1 MSIEQLIAENTA
13 ALIENNALLRQVL
26 TAATTPVVTAT
37 PTPAPAPVKAGK
49 KAAKLEIVETPAP
62 EPVVETPAP
71 EPVVE
76 ETPAPEPEETPAPEP
91 GETPAPESTGPVN
104 RDETILEISQEVKG
118 WLGRSGAKMAENMA
132 KYTELRAK
140 WGIQKVTDL
149 EDDKLLPFFNDIK
162 KMIGA

>member
-1 MSIEQLIAENTA
+1 MSIEQLIADNTA
-13 ALIENNALLRQVL
+13 ALKENTAVLREVL
-26 TAATTPVVTAT
+26 AASAATTPVAAT
-37 PTPAPAPVKAGK
+37 TPAPAPAKTGK
-49 KAAKLEIVETPAP
+49 KAAKLD
-62 EPVVETPAP
+62 VVETPAP

-76 ETPAPEPEETPAPEP
+76 ETPAPAAEETPEAEPEAPVVE
-91 GETPAPESTGPVN
+91 ETTAPESTEPVN

-149 EDDKLLPFFNDIK
+149 EDDKLMPFSNDIK

>member
-13 ALIENNALLRQVL
+13 ALIENTRTLREVL
-26 TAATTPVVTAT
+26 AASAASTPVAATTPA
-37 PTPAPAPVKAGK
+37 PTKAGK
-49 KAAKLEIVETPAP
+49 KAAKLE
-62 EPVVETPAP
+62 VVETPAP
-71 EPVVE
+71 EPVAE
-76 ETPAPEPEETPAPEP
+76 ETPAPAAEETPAPVAEEP
-91 GETPAPESTGPVN
+91 ETPESTEPVN

-118 WLGRSGAKMAENMA
+118 WLGRSGANMAANMA

>member
-13 ALIENNALLRQVL
+13 ALIENTRTLREVL
-26 TAATTPVVTAT
+26 AASAATTPVVAT
-37 PTPAPAPVKAGK
+37 TPAPAKAGK
-49 KAAKLEIVETPAP
+49 KAAKLE
-62 EPVVETPAP
+62 VVETPTP

-76 ETPAPEPEETPAPEP
+76 ETPAPAAEETPAPEP
-91 GETPAPESTGPVN
+91 EAPVVEEAPAPESTEPVN

-118 WLGRSGAKMAENMA
+118 WLGRSGANMAANMA

-140 WGIQKVTDL
+140 WNIQKVTDL

>member
-13 ALIENNALLRQVL
+13 ALVENTRTLREVL
-26 TAATTPVVTAT
+26 AASASTTPAVAATPA
-37 PTPAPAPVKAGK
+37 PTPAPAPAKAAK
-49 KAAKLEIVETPAP
+49 KAAKLE
-62 EPVVETPAP
+62 VVETPTP
-71 EPVVE
+71 EPVAEETKEPEAPAAE
-76 ETPAPEPEETPAPEP
+76 ETPAPVVEEA
-91 GETPAPESTGPVN
+91 PAPESTEPVN

-118 WLGRSGAKMAENMA
+118 WLGRSGANMAANMA

>member
-13 ALIENNALLRQVL
+13 ALIENTRTLREVL
-26 TAATTPVVTAT
+26 AASAATTPVVKKDALSTTEVT
-37 PTPAPAPVKAGK
+37 PTPAKAGK
-49 KAAKLEIVETPAP
+49 KAAKLE
-62 EPVVETPAP
+62 VVETPAS
-71 EPVVE
+71 EPAVE
-76 ETPAPEPEETPAPEP
+76 ETLAPAAEETPEPEAPAA
-91 GETPAPESTGPVN
+91 GEPVN

-118 WLGRSGAKMAENMA
+118 WLGRSGANMAANMA

>member
-13 ALIENNALLRQVL
+13 ALIENTRTLREVL
-26 TAATTPVVTAT
+26 AASAASTPVAATTPA
-37 PTPAPAPVKAGK
+37 PTKAGK
-49 KAAKLEIVETPAP
+49 KAAKLE
-62 EPVVETPAP
+62 VVETPAP
-71 EPVVE
+71 EPVAE
-76 ETPAPEPEETPAPEP
+76 ETPAPAAEETPAPVAEEP
-91 GETPAPESTGPVN
+91 ETPESTEPVN